1 MKILLASADL
11 DDIAW
16 AATNGFLDGVM
27 TTPALFR
34 EHDLDEREQLVDICR
49 VVDAPVYVTVHAVDA
64 DDAYRDGRELARLS
78 DQIVVQ
84 IPLIEDALSAVRR
97 LANDGV
103 RVASLLVFN
112 AAQGL
117 LAAKAGAC
125 CVVTPIDHL
134 DQVGHSGIEVVRELR
149 AAFDASGTECDI
161 IALRPTTAM
170 QFAACALAGAD
181 AVAVGASELRHLL
194 VHPLTDRGI
203 DQFLSELARHHSAWT
218 PA

>member
-16 AATNGFLDGVM
+16 ASANGFLDGVM
-27 TTPALFR
+27 TTPALLR
-34 EHDLDEREQLVDICR
+34 EHDRDEGDHLADICR

-64 DDAYRDGRELARLS
+64 EDAYCDGKELARLS

-84 IPLIEDALSAVRR
+84 IPLIEDALTAVRR
-97 LANDGV
+97 LSNDGV

-112 AAQGL
+112 AAQAL

-134 DQVGHSGIEVVRELR
+134 DQVGHSGIEIVRELR

-170 QFAACALAGAD
+170 QFAACAVAGAD

-203 DQFLSELARHHSAWT
+203 DQFLSEIARHRPAWS

>member
-16 AATNGFLDGVM
+16 ASSNGFLDGVM
-27 TTPALFR
+27 TTPTLLR
-34 EHDLDEREQLVDICR
+34 EQDRDERDQLAEIFR
-49 VVDAPVYVTVHAVDA
+49 VVDAPVYVTVRSVDGQ
-64 DDAYRDGRELARLS
+64 DTYRDGKELARIS

-84 IPLIEDALSAVRR
+84 IPLIEDALAAVRR

-134 DQVGHSGIEVVRELR
+134 DQVGHSGIEIVGELR

-203 DQFLSELARHHSAWT
+203 DQFLSELARHRPVWS

>member
-1 MKILLASADL
+1 M
-11 DDIAW
+11 
-16 AATNGFLDGVM
+16 
-27 TTPALFR
+27 
-34 EHDLDEREQLVDICR
+34 
-49 VVDAPVYVTVHAVDA
+49 
-64 DDAYRDGRELARLS
+64 
-78 DQIVVQ
+78 
-84 IPLIEDALSAVRR
+84 RR

-112 AAQGL
+112 AAQAI

-134 DQVGHSGIEVVRELR
+134 DQVGHSGVETVRDLR

-170 QFAACALAGAD
+170 QFAECALAKAD
-181 AVAVGASELRHLL
+181 AVAVGANILRHLL

-203 DQFLSELARHHSAWT
+203 DQFLSELARHHPAWT
-218 PA
+218 TA

>member
-11 DDIAW
+11 DDISW
-16 AATNGFLDGVM
+16 AAANGFLDGVM

-34 EHDLDEREQLVDICR
+34 EQDRDEREQLVDICR

-64 DDAYRDGRELARLS
+64 DDAYRDARELARLS

-125 CVVTPIDHL
+125 CVVTPIDHI

-161 IALRPTTAM
+161 TALRPTTAM

>member
-16 AATNGFLDGVM
+16 AASNGFLDGVM

-34 EHDLDEREQLVDICR
+34 EHDGDEREQLVDICR

-64 DDAYRDGRELARLS
+64 DDAYRDGKELSRLS

-117 LAAKAGAC
+117 LAAKAGAG

-134 DQVGHSGIEVVRELR
+134 DQVGHSGVEVVRELR

>member
-16 AATNGFLDGVM
+16 AASGGFLDGVM
-27 TTPALFR
+27 TTPAILR
-34 EHDLDEREQLVDICR
+34 EQERDEREQLTEICR
-49 VVDAPVYVTVHAVDA
+49 AVDVPVYVTVHAVDG
-64 DDAYRDGRELARLS
+64 DDAYRDGKELARIS

-84 IPLIEDALSAVRR
+84 IPLVEDAITAVRR

-112 AAQGL
+112 AAQAI
-117 LAAKAGAC
+117 LAAKAGATS
-125 CVVTPIDHL
+125 VVTPIDHL
-134 DQVGHSGIEVVRELR
+134 DQVGHSGIEIVRELR

-170 QFAACALAGAD
+170 QFAECALGGAD
-181 AVAVGASELRHLL
+181 AVAVGASVLRHLL

-203 DQFLSELARHHSAWT
+203 DQFLSELARHHPAWSST
-218 PA
+218 